1 MTAVCAVV
9 KEMEKDYNWDE
20 LSIATTIFVAKDE
33 TSDIN
38 YISKQIADYPIFAVD
53 PQFEKCENQGLKNY
67 INGSV
72 KEGVG
77 AGGAMMTALLKGV
90 TVEEIRLKTEEFC
103 REIFE

>member
-1 MTAVCAVV
+1 MQWL
-9 KEMEKDYNWDE
+9 KRWKKDYNWDE

-38 YISKQIADYPIFAVD
+38 YISKQNRDYPIFAVD

-72 KEGVG
+72 KEGG

-90 TVEEIRLKTEEFC
+90 VERFD
-103 REIFE
+103 